1 MLCYHLILFFPLVI
15 KSELIWLTNFENS
28 LANCEGGST
37 HRYCGD
43 KQATIYPELVG
54 LEQEDPVLI
63 KALKERVLIPPPPKE
78 YVLNLQNEQ
87 LWNDLKGQ
95 FGQVDVIRQH
105 GKDFG
110 IDIKKRGFFIE
121 AGASDGENIS
131 NTLYLEKKYNWKGLL
146 VEPNP
151 DFADGLIK
159 KKRQAWILP
168 HCLSIH
174 NTSTIEN
181 FDNIAFW
188 GGIINSNKNKMPGD
202 IRKETTT
209 EDYPSSYKRR
219 LIKVQCFPLYSVL
232 SALGQPTVDYLSL
245 DIEGAELPVLK
256 TVPWEKVNIRLIGV
270 EVEHLG
276 KIFDGNYKDLQDAL
290 KINGYNKMMPVGY
303 DVFFWKDPNDR
314 VH

>member
-1 MLCYHLILFFPLVI
+1 MLSLFP
-15 KSELIWLTNFENS
+15 
-28 LANCEGGST
+28 GGST

-151 DFADGLIK
+151 HFADVFLK
-159 KKRQAWILP
+159 KKR
-168 HCLSIH
+168 
-174 NTSTIEN
+174 
-181 FDNIAFW
+181 
-188 GGIINSNKNKMPGD
+188 
-202 IRKETTT
+202 
-209 EDYPSSYKRR
+209 
-219 LIKVQCFPLYSVL
+219 
-232 SALGQPTVDYLSL
+232 
-245 DIEGAELPVLK
+245 
-256 TVPWEKVNIRLIGV
+256 
-270 EVEHLG
+270 
-276 KIFDGNYKDLQDAL
+276 
-290 KINGYNKMMPVGY
+290 
-303 DVFFWKDPNDR
+303 
-314 VH
+314 

>member
-1 MLCYHLILFFPLVI
+1 MLSLFP
-15 KSELIWLTNFENS
+15 
-28 LANCEGGST
+28 GGST

-202 IRKETTT
+202 IRKETIT

-219 LIKVQCFPLYSVL
+219 LIKVRIMDVKTRGHQLNYYVGLIRAFNSFYPEST
-232 SALGQPTVDYLSL
+232 AL
-245 DIEGAELPVLK
+245 
-256 TVPWEKVNIRLIGV
+256 
-270 EVEHLG
+270 
-276 KIFDGNYKDLQDAL
+276 L
-290 KINGYNKMMPVGY
+290 KIDFSRSQSQVPN
-303 DVFFWKDPNDR
+303 FFLTFVKKSTLKSTLLDLTSGKSNFN
-314 VH
+314 